1 MARRPR
7 PRVPHRLTSE
17 KGGGAGCTDS
27 TADPLLTHVMPLEP
41 GVGHLNRII
50 GDRTRTVDS
59 ELVMRLVID
68 LENHPAHH
76 GSRQP

>member
-1 MARRPR
+1 
-7 PRVPHRLTSE
+7 
-17 KGGGAGCTDS
+17 
-27 TADPLLTHVMPLEP
+27 MPLEP
-41 GVGHLNRII
+41 GVRHHNRII
-50 GDRTRTVDS
+50 GDRTRTVDG